1 MPSVRTRCPHCE
13 VVTIDALQVMVRRRV
28 GVPGTEA
35 VFECPACAQVVVQAV
50 EPHMVPVLIGAGCTV
65 EEWQVS
71 DARALHP
78 SSSGAITEREINEF
92 VASLD
97 RRNWAQYLGE

>member
-13 VVTIDALQVMVRRRV
+13 VVTVDAVQVTVRRRV
-28 GVPGTEA
+28 DASGSEA
-35 VFECPACAQVVVQAV
+35 VFECPACSQVVVQAV
-50 EPHMVPVLIGAGCTV
+50 EPHMVPVLIGAGCEV

-78 SSSGAITEREINEF
+78 SNGGAITEREISEF
-92 VASLD
+92 VASLA
-97 RRNWAQYLGE
+97 RRDWADYLSA